1 MKSEFRVQVIDDE
14 ITVTRPGSYYAVTY
28 YKVSTS
34 PGLLAKRMPEK
45 DDLRFSMTSGEFLAA
60 AWKLAHEKARE
71 LGWIVG

>member
-1 MKSEFRVQVIDDE
+1 
-14 ITVTRPGSYYAVTY
+14 
-28 YKVSTS
+28 
-34 PGLLAKRMPEK
+34 MPEK